1 MVLLLQSADRGDS
14 VYAMIQQG
22 PDAQDTQADVT
33 CSRPD
38 TSSPVISSTPGVAP
52 AGLQLPVVIGICVGI
67 VVVLILLIVF
77 VILLA
82 VRFSSYCT
90 SLNFIASSRS
100 TLL

>member
-1 MVLLLQSADRGDS
+1 MLLTQFLSSVASMVLLLQSTSGGDS
-14 VYAMIQQG
+14 VYSMIQQG
-22 PDAQDTQADVT
+22 PDAQDAQADVS

-38 TSSPVISSTPGVAP
+38 TITPVMSSTPLVPSGTP

-82 VRFSSYCT
+82 VSFVV
-90 SLNFIASSRS
+90 N
-100 TLL
+100 